1 MADCSSSCC
10 RYEDKFFDSLNER
23 LDEVLVMRETHV
35 ELIELLAA
43 NTVDQSVSAAAA
55 LQTHNV
61 HALHCLLP
69 LEALLQQDCSN

>member
-43 NTVDQSVSAAAA
+43 DTIDQSVSTAAA
-55 LQTHNV
+55 L
-61 HALHCLLP
+61 
-69 LEALLQQDCSN
+69 